1 MNRLYKQ
8 LCSCNILAN
17 VFSLFLFFV
26 CLCVF
31 LRQMCPTHK
40 ETSDHL
46 CFDAFFKCNIF
57 ISAMKKDMANVI
69 FEEMMD
75 VICKQNE
82 MYITPK

>member
-1 MNRLYKQ
+1 
-8 LCSCNILAN
+8 
-17 VFSLFLFFV
+17 
-26 CLCVF
+26 
-31 LRQMCPTHK
+31 MCPTHK
-40 ETSDHL
+40 EMSDHL

>member
-1 MNRLYKQ
+1 
-8 LCSCNILAN
+8 
-17 VFSLFLFFV
+17 
-26 CLCVF
+26 
-31 LRQMCPTHK
+31 MCPTHK